1 MANTRDIEYLE
12 KIAEL
17 ERFSSQSPDKIAQ
30 FYADQSAVYQ
40 LFQNELE
47 ALSKEQESEREHLEQ
62 LKQMSLKRLDFIQ
75 ERKQSLTRQL
85 GSGPA
90 DMTRLSVREQTTDP
104 AAARMRAEFDTLRFV
119 HDRDRR
125 SSEERES
132 ELLRKLHIQETE
144 ANRLRTLALDGE
156 RFGKQVQ
163 DLTDQLRRRE
173 YELAEERKVR
183 ESERG
188 QFQTNQQVLVS
199 RIETLEREGRTE
211 AQGLRMQDDKSG
223 KLPKWMSLK

>member
-1 MANTRDIEYLE
+1 
-12 KIAEL
+12 
-17 ERFSSQSPDKIAQ
+17 
-30 FYADQSAVYQ
+30 
-40 LFQNELE
+40 
-47 ALSKEQESEREHLEQ
+47 
-62 LKQMSLKRLDFIQ
+62 MSLKRLDFIQ